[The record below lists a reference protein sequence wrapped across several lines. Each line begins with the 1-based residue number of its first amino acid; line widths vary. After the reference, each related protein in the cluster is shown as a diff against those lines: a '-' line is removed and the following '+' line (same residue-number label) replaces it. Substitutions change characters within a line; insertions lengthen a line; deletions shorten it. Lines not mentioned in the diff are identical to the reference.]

1 MKRIKHTII
10 ITLITCAILLTAD
23 NADAKKSNEVIKNG
37 ILKEYSGNAK
47 IYTVPN
53 NVKKILKKAFK
64 KAKKLK
70 KVVITENVKEIDFA
84 AFCDAKKVASITV
97 NKKNKKFDS
106 YKGVLYSENHKEI
119 LIIPECIKKLV
130 PAKKSTI
137 HDDCYDY
144 IKLRKLES
152 LTIGEKWQ
160 KLVEGVWWNLN
171 PLKEIKV
178 EKNNKVFFVEDG
190 NLFRKNEDGKI
201 EYAIYISKKNGEDE
215 YRIPSYVS
223 KINEHAF
230 ADANIKKL
238 IIPESVIDIESAT
251 FIDCK
256 METLQIESKN
266 MMALA
271 DYDNFSTIWS
281 VNYIP
286 CPNLKNVIFTQTDT
300 VMPPVMNKIFPD
312 NIVISSPVNSTAKTY
327 AEAKGYTWIELK

>member
-1 MKRIKHTII
+1 MKKIKHTII
-10 ITLITCAILLTAD
+10 TILMACVILLTAE
-23 NADAKKSNEVIKNG
+23 NADAKKSEEVIKNG
-37 ILKEYSGNAK
+37 ILKEYTGNAK
-47 IYTVPN
+47 TYTVPK
-53 NVKKILKKAFK
+53 NVKKISKEAFK

-84 AFCDAKKVASITV
+84 AFCEAKKVEKITV

-106 YKGVLYSENHKEI
+106 YKGVLYSENLKEI
-119 LIIPECIKKLV
+119 LIIPEGIKKLV
-130 PAKKSTI
+130 PAKKSNI
-137 HDDCYDY
+137 HDECFDY

-152 LTIGEKWQ
+152 LTIGEKWN

-178 EKNNKVFFVEDG
+178 QKNNKAFFVEDG
-190 NLFRKNEDGKI
+190 NLFRKSEDGKI
-201 EYAIYISKKNGEDE
+201 EYAIYVSKENGEDE

-230 ADANIKKL
+230 TNANIKKL
-238 IIPESVIDIESAT
+238 IIPESVVDIEAT
-251 FIDCK
+251 FIGCR

-271 DYDNFSTIWS
+271 DFDNFSTIWGA
-281 VNYIP
+281 NYVP
-286 CPNLKNVIFTQTDT
+286 CSKLKNVIFTQADI

-312 NIVISSPVNSTAKTY
+312 NIVMYSPSNSTAKTY
-327 AEAKGYTWIELK
+327 ADAKGYTWCELK